1 MKILSIIVPC
11 YNSQD
16 YMERCINSLLLG
28 GESVEVIIV
37 NDGSGDK
44 TYEIAEN
51 YKKLFPDVIKVIHQ
65 KNGGHGQ
72 AINSGLEKA
81 TGTYV
86 KVVDSD
92 DWLEANAYHEL
103 LLLLNNHQESSLDMI
118 ISNYVYEKV
127 GVKKKKVIKY
137 SRFLPSDTIFT
148 WQDVQFPLGK
158 YLLMHSVI
166 YRTELL
172 KEINLLLPQHTFYVD
187 NLFVFQPLNHVEKMY
202 YLDVDLYRY
211 YIGREDQSV
220 NEEIMISRIDQQLEV
235 NKKMIVYYSQSE
247 LTNVHVTDYMR
258 QYLEIITTVSSILL
272 LKEGSQDSIEKKK
285 ELWNFLR
292 ELDYDLYKKL
302 RRGLFG
308 LSVNLPGNLGR
319 KTAVRAYHVAQKLYG
334 FN

>member
-1 MKILSIIVPC
+1 MKTLSIIVPC

-37 NDGSGDK
+37 NDGSVDK

-51 YKKLFPDVIKVIHQ
+51 YKKLFPQIIKVIHQ

-103 LLLLNNHQESSLDMI
+103 LQLLNNHQENSLDMI

-127 GVKKKKVIKY
+127 GVKKKKVMKY
-137 SRFLPSDTIFT
+137 TRFMPTKQVFGWD
-148 WQDVQFPLGK
+148 DVRFPFGK

-172 KEINLLLPQHTFYVD
+172 KRINLQLPQHTFYVD
-187 NLFVFQPLNHVEKMY
+187 NLYVFKPLQEVKRMY

-220 NEEIMISRIDQQLEV
+220 NEDVMISRIDQQIYV
-235 NKKMIVYYSQSE
+235 NKQLIRHYSNTEYPELSVKKYMQKHIEIV
-247 LTNVHVTDYMR
+247 
-258 QYLEIITTVSSILL
+258 TTVSSILL
-272 LKEGSQDSIEKKK
+272 LKDGSEESLKKK
-285 ELWNFLR
+285 EALWAFLKSTNPK
-292 ELDYDLYKKL
+292 LYKKL

-308 LSVNLPGNLGR
+308 LGVNLPGQTGR
-319 KTAVRAYHVAQKLYG
+319 SVAVFIYRAVQKVYG

>member
-1 MKILSIIVPC
+1 MKTLSIIVPC

-37 NDGSGDK
+37 NDGSVDK
-44 TYEIAEN
+44 TSEIAEN
-51 YKKLFPDVIKVIHQ
+51 YKKLFPQIIKVIHQ

-103 LLLLNNHQESSLDMI
+103 LQLLNNHQENSLDMI

-127 GVKKKKVIKY
+127 GVKKKKVINY
-137 SRFLPSDTIFT
+137 SNFLPSETVFT

-166 YRTELL
+166 YRTDLL

-220 NEEIMISRIDQQLEV
+220 NEEVMISRIDQQLFI
-235 NKKMIVYYSQSE
+235 NKQLIQNYSDTPEIDVFVKKYMQNHIEIV
-247 LTNVHVTDYMR
+247 TA
-258 QYLEIITTVSSILL
+258 ISSVLL
-272 LKEGSQDSIEKKK
+272 LKEGSEESLSKK
-285 ELWNFLR
+285 EELWSYIKKNNPK
-292 ELDYDLYKKL
+292 LYKQL
-302 RRGLFG
+302 RSGLIG
-308 LSVNLPGNLGR
+308 LGLNLPGRMGR
-319 KTAVRAYHVAQKLYG
+319 KTAIGAYRVAQKIYG